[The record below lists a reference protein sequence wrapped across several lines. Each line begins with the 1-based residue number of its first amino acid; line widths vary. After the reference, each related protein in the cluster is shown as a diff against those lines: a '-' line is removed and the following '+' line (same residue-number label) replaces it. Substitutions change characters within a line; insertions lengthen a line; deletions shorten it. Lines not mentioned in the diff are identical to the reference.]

1 MRNCWRCTWLALHKG
16 SALRRPLAGVPGVG
30 PLTAISLALT
40 VDAAQLRSGRPS
52 SAFSAC
58 RRSSTRRGA
67 RPGSG
72 GSAGGI
78 SKAGTTRLR
87 TLPAV
92 GARAVIRHARPGSR
106 QASDWLLGLLAR
118 TPRKLAA
125 VALAN
130 KMARILWAMMSRGE
144 ARRAAPQVQEGH
156 EEKMAFGRAGR
167 GSTPEFRWPSEAVCP
182 FGTRARNPSRPA
194 AAVPRHKAGHTT
206 ATAPNARNL
215 PNTPLHQRGR
225 PHTRS
230 TPR

>member
-16 SALRRPLAGVPGVG
+16 SALRRLLAGVPRVG

-92 GARAVIRHARPGSR
+92 GASAVIRHARPGSR
-106 QASDWLLGLLAR
+106 QASDWLPGLLAR

-125 VALAN
+125 VGAGQQDGPHPLGHDV
-130 KMARILWAMMSRGE
+130 ARQGLPRG
-144 ARRAAPQVQEGH
+144 AAG
-156 EEKMAFGRAGR
+156 AG
-167 GSTPEFRWPSEAVCP
+167 GP
-182 FGTRARNPSRPA
+182 
-194 AAVPRHKAGHTT
+194 
-206 ATAPNARNL
+206 
-215 PNTPLHQRGR
+215 
-225 PHTRS
+225 
-230 TPR
+230 